1 MEVLDVSLDIKTCII
16 EFRNKIAD
24 LQEVEVEKL
33 LDRFYTVDKSR
44 SDKSI
49 GLSLA
54 RVKELIMKMKGN
66 VVADINNGLLV

>member
-33 LDRFYTVDKSR
+33 LDRFYTIDKSR

>member
-1 MEVLDVSLDIKTCII
+1 VEVLDVSLDIKTCII

-33 LDRFYTVDKSR
+33 LDRFYTIDKSR

>member
-1 MEVLDVSLDIKTCII
+1 VEVLDVSLDIKTCII